1 MNDLLYKKLEDI
13 CLDEKRAIISGP
25 FGSNI
30 SSKYFV
36 DKGIPVIRGNNL
48 SLSLDKF
55 YDEGFVYVTKK
66 KADELNC
73 YAKKLD
79 IIFTAA
85 GTIGQVGLITN
96 DTKYDCYVISNK
108 QIRAR
113 LDSNKIDILYA
124 YYWFTSPWIQKYLTS
139 NNKGSTVPLLSLW
152 EVKNLPIIYPKSM
165 SKKKKISNIIDKISK
180 KIELNNKI
188 NDELEVMAKTV
199 YDYWFLQFEFP
210 NEEGKPYKSSGGKM
224 IWNEELKR
232 EIPEGWKVNN
242 ILNVC
247 DVVDCLHSKKPT
259 YCKEYEDYY
268 LLTLENLTEKGYI
281 DLSKKYYIS
290 KTDYEIWT
298 SRILVKEN
306 DFVVT
311 NAGRA
316 GDIGKIPYGV
326 KCAIGRNLT
335 AIRPKNINPYYLRQF
350 FKSNYLK
357 EQVLS
362 NLDCGSFFMSFNV
375 KSIKSLN
382 VLIPNEDIM
391 KKSIDIL
398 KPIILKIENNI
409 VENQELTSLR
419 DFLLPLLMNG
429 QVGFKEDKAEG

>member
-113 LDSNKIDILYA
+113 LDPNKIDILYA

-165 SKKKKISNIIDKISK
+165 SKQKKISNIIDKISK

-232 EIPEGWKVNN
+232 EIPEGWETKRLSDIEPNIITGKTPSTKNENYYNGNIPFITISDVRKNMFIVNTEQT
-242 ILNVC
+242 L
-247 DVVDCLHSKKPT
+247 SEEGAKTQEKKYIP
-259 YCKEYEDYY
+259 EDALCVTCIASPGLVAFSTKLSQTNQQINSIIFEKNYNKLYLYYY
-268 LLTLENLTEKGYI
+268 LKNYF
-281 DLSKKYYIS
+281 KYTTGA
-290 KTDYEIWT
+290 KTGNTFANMNKEDF
-298 SRILVKEN
+298 SRILVLYPK
-306 DFVVT
+306 T
-311 NAGRA
+311 
-316 GDIGKIPYGV
+316 KL
-326 KCAIGRNLT
+326 LT
-335 AIRPKNINPYYLRQF
+335 LFQDKTLSLIKLIKKNTI
-350 FKSNYLK
+350 
-357 EQVLS
+357 
-362 NLDCGSFFMSFNV
+362 
-375 KSIKSLN
+375 
-382 VLIPNEDIM
+382 
-391 KKSIDIL
+391 
-398 KPIILKIENNI
+398 
-409 VENQELTSLR
+409 ENQELTALR

-429 QVGFKEDKAEG
+429 QVGFKGDKAES